1 MLTISDHKYRP
12 PKTSVT
18 AQIDSVGSPSLRLPF
33 PALTLAFCRNTRE
46 YKNQSSPSGKSF
58 PLLRLTRFTLIIS
71 TFRTSALL
79 WRNHRRSSICLILA
93 IFGSSASYCT
103 LLLVYCSCH
112 DRTAVVA
119 AAILRPQLAIAESQK
134 LLIAPAQQRST
145 FLPRS
150 MPPPPLLL
158 FPPAYDAAERSW
170 PVPALP

>member
-1 MLTISDHKYRP
+1 
-12 PKTSVT
+12 
-18 AQIDSVGSPSLRLPF
+18 
-33 PALTLAFCRNTRE
+33 
-46 YKNQSSPSGKSF
+46 
-58 PLLRLTRFTLIIS
+58 
-71 TFRTSALL
+71 
-79 WRNHRRSSICLILA
+79 
-93 IFGSSASYCT
+93 

-170 PVPALP
+170 PVPALPWPYPPLRCCRFTRLSPSEQQPLFPFYRTKD